1 MTGFK
6 RVFIVLATGALALG
20 GCGTDYC
27 WRSNVPQEMRT
38 VAVPTF
44 RNETDV
50 TELGSLAARQ
60 VLREFQREGTFKV
73 RSADEAALE
82 IQGVMKATSS
92 GVQAYDRRQGRRL
105 AGYSLTAV
113 AEVSVIDR
121 RGGKVLVDNRRYR
134 AETSYTA
141 SQDKTTAMRDASG
154 RLAEDLARQ
163 IVTDVLNLK
172 WERRNE
178 DE

>member
-1 MTGFK
+1 MTTFK
-6 RVFIVLATGALALG
+6 MVFLVLAAGALALG
-20 GCGTDYC
+20 GCSTDYC

-38 VAVPTF
+38 VTVPTF

-50 TELGSLAARQ
+50 VELGALAARQ
-60 VLREFQREGTFKV
+60 VLREFQREGTFKI
-73 RSADEAALE
+73 RSTDEAALE
-82 IQGVMKATSS
+82 VQGVMKTTSS
-92 GVQAYDRRQGRRL
+92 GVLAYDRRQSRRI

-113 AEVSVIDR
+113 AEVSVVDR
-121 RGGKVLVDNRRYR
+121 RGGKVLVNNRRYR

-141 SQDKTTAMRDASG
+141 SQDNTTAMRDASG
-154 RLAEDLARQ
+154 RLVEDLARQ